1 VHQVAAP
8 IVQAEDVIMAYPGE
22 GGQSIVAVEAATFD
36 VLAGEKFVIIGPS
49 GCGKTTLLKAVAGFM
64 QPAAGR
70 ITVGGKP
77 LEKPGP
83 DRAVVFQD
91 FDQLFP
97 WRTVRDNVVYAL
109 RVAKKMNKR
118 VAGARAD
125 EVLALVDIARA
136 ADRYPH
142 QLSGGMKQRAAIA
155 RAVALEPT
163 ILLMDEPFG
172 ALDAI
177 TRNQLQIE
185 LNRIWERTGVT
196 LILVTHSIQEAIYL
210 GHRVMVMSKFPAR
223 VREIVDTSG
232 VDDPSDDRFAELTG
246 HLRSLLVPAIS
257 ERAPLAAGIE

>member
-1 VHQVAAP
+1 
-8 IVQAEDVIMAYPGE
+8 MAYADGA
-22 GGQSIVAVEAATFD
+22 GGAIVAVEAATFE
-36 VLAGEKFVIIGPS
+36 VRRGEKFVIIGPS
-49 GCGKTTLLKAVAGFM
+49 GCGKTTLLKAIAGFA

-70 ITVGGKP
+70 IAVDGKT
-77 LEKPGP
+77 LRKPGP

-97 WRTVRDNVVYAL
+97 WKTVRDNVTYAL
-109 RVAKKMNKR
+109 RVAVGKS
-118 VAGARAD
+118 AAQARAKAD
-125 EVLALVDIARA
+125 EVLELVGIARA

-155 RAVALEPT
+155 RAIALEPA

-185 LNRIWERTGVT
+185 LNRIWERTAVT

-210 GHRVMVMSKFPAR
+210 GHRVMVMSSFPAR
-223 VREIVDTSG
+223 VREIVDTNG
-232 VDDPSDDRFAELTG
+232 IDDPSSDRFAELTG
-246 HLRSLLVPAIS
+246 HLRALLVPAVAS
-257 ERAPLAAGIE
+257 AVPAGAVE